1 VVPDLVRSKHGRT
14 RRTLTLTAVLALTL
28 AAVALGSAGSLKLN
42 GHANATLG
50 KTIVINPAGRTLYA
64 LSGETSHHLLCKQSC
79 FHTWPPLTV
88 PSRSTKVSLGSGVH
102 GKLGLIRRSNGSLQV
117 TLRGLLLYRF
127 SGDHATG
134 ETNGDGI
141 EADGGTWHAATAA
154 AVPTPA
160 PMTPTPPPTPTP
172 SPSPPYKY

>member
-1 VVPDLVRSKHGRT
+1 VVADVVPSKHSRT
-14 RRTLTLTAVLALTL
+14 RRTLALTAVLALTV

-42 GHANATLG
+42 GHANSTLG
-50 KTIVINPAGRTLYA
+50 RTIVINPAGRTLYA

-88 PSRSTKVSLGSGVH
+88 PSRSTKVSLGSTVH

-127 SGDHATG
+127 HGDHAAG

-141 EADGGTWHAATAA
+141 EADGGTWHAAAAGATAA
-154 AVPTPA
+154 PTTPTPA
-160 PMTPTPPPTPTP
+160 PMPPTTPPY
-172 SPSPPYKY
+172 SY